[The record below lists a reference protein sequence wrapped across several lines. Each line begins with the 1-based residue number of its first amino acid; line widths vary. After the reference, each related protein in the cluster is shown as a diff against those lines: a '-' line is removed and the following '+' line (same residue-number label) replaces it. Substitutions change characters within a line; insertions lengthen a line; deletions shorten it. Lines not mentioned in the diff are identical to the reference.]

1 MSALDF
7 LADELAALEASDRRR
22 RRPAEALDP
31 DRVVL
36 CSNDYLGYA
45 TDRVIAAPGGS
56 AVGSA
61 ASRLVA
67 GEHPEHRALERAVAS
82 WVGYDDALVFTSGY
96 AANVG
101 LMSALV
107 RPGDT
112 VVSDALNH
120 ASLIDGMRL
129 GRGRVVVAP
138 HNDAAAVARALEQA
152 PPGGRRWVV
161 TEGYFSMDG
170 DRPDLGALRSA
181 CDAHGAA
188 LIVDDAHSLGVFGPG
203 GAGTCAEMGVRP
215 DVLIGTF
222 GKAVGGQGAFVA
234 GPTVLT
240 DWLWNRARSF
250 VFSTGLSPAR
260 AAADLAGVQRARAD
274 DAGRARLDSL
284 GRRLRAGLR
293 EMGYR
298 VVDGSVGPII
308 PILIGPEEAALRLSR
323 ALAER
328 GVQVTAIRPPT
339 VPAGSSRLRAT
350 VQARLPDAALD
361 RALAAFAAVRGEL
374 P

>member
-1 MSALDF
+1 
-7 LADELAALEASDRRR
+7 
-22 RRPAEALDP
+22 
-31 DRVVL
+31 RVVL

-45 TDRVIAAPGGS
+45 TDRLIEPTTGAAL
-56 AVGSA
+56 GSA
-61 ASRLVA
+61 ASRLIS
-67 GEHPEHRALERAVAS
+67 GEHPEHRALEREVAA
-82 WVGYDDALVFTSGY
+82 WVGFDDALVFTSGY

-101 LMSALV
+101 LLSALL

-129 GRGRVVVAP
+129 ARARVVVAP
-138 HNDAAAVARALEQA
+138 HNDAAAVARALAEA
-152 PPGGRRWVV
+152 PTGGRRWVV

-170 DRPDLGALRSA
+170 DRPDLGALRAA

-188 LIVDDAHSLGVFGPG
+188 LIVDDAHSLGVFGPEG
-203 GAGTCAEMGVRP
+203 SGSCAELGVRP
-215 DVLIGTF
+215 DVLVGTF

-250 VFSTGLSPAR
+250 VFSTGLSPAL
-260 AAADLAGVQRARAD
+260 AAADLAGVRRARGD
-274 DAGRARLDSL
+274 EAGRARLGAL
-284 GRRLRAGLR
+284 GARLRAGLR
-293 EMGYR
+293 ELGYR
-298 VVDGSVGPII
+298 VVDESVGPIV
-308 PILIGPEEAALRLSR
+308 PVLVGPEEAALRLSR
-323 ALAER
+323 ALAAR

-339 VPAGSSRLRAT
+339 VPVGSSRLRAT
-350 VQARLPDAALD
+350 VQARLSDAALD